1 MIKIRHY
8 CIATLVR
15 SITTKLITIELISRK
30 NRCDCNKRIK
40 RELSLPF
47 YIIANLLLYG
57 INNALLVDR
66 ISSSSL
72 LWFPIGVCSSSC
84 YVRLRNLILS
94 RRKSELSASYPG
106 ALGVLSVFAFL
117 EKCLWV
123 SCELFCGGRII
134 VRICFCKCFGWFS
147 YWFLDFHMR
156 DKGNEKFKY
165 CKKFQWIRWENMW
178 ILWTMMNL
186 SLRKFF
192 HIHSG
197 SSR

>member
-1 MIKIRHY
+1 M
-8 CIATLVR
+8 
-15 SITTKLITIELISRK
+15 

-57 INNALLVDR
+57 MNNALLVDR

-156 DKGNEKFKY
+156 DKGNENSNIVKSFNESGEKICGSYERWWIYLFGNFFIYTQVLRGNSHSWKKQNWRSPKLTPNFK
-165 CKKFQWIRWENMW
+165 CFSKVLNE
-178 ILWTMMNL
+178 
-186 SLRKFF
+186 
-192 HIHSG
+192 
-197 SSR
+197 